1 MKMDKLIIN
10 VAVTGMVPGKKDN
23 PHVPLM
29 PDEIAED
36 CHRCY
41 QAGASIFH
49 LHAREESGEP
59 TYRSDLYREIIAKV
73 RDRCP
78 DAIICISTSGRVFKS
93 FEQRSEVLNLDGNV
107 RPDMASLTLGS
118 LNFPKQASVNEPR
131 MIQALAE
138 KMNKQGIVPELEV
151 FDLGMLDYARYL
163 IDRKFLREPFYFNL
177 LLGSLG
183 TLSATPFHL
192 STLVKSLPPNAVWA
206 AAGIGKFQF
215 YVNCL
220 AITMGGHVRVGLED
234 NLYLDGNKE
243 KLATNL
249 MLVERLVR
257 VARSVEREICTP
269 DEARKIIGLRP
280 ADETRVRKTEPLI
293 R

>member
-1 MKMDKLIIN
+1 MKMDQLIIN
-10 VAVTGMVPGKKDN
+10 VAATGMIPEKNDN
-23 PHVPLM
+23 PHVPIT

-36 CHRCY
+36 CQACY
-41 QAGASIFH
+41 GAGASIFH
-49 LHAREESGEP
+49 LHARDENGKPAYDSG
-59 TYRSDLYREIIAKV
+59 LYREIITKV
-73 RDRCP
+73 RNKCP
-78 DAIICISTSGRVFKS
+78 GAIVCVSTSGRVFKS
-93 FEQRSEVLNLDGNV
+93 FEQRSEVLNLEGNA

-118 LNFPKQASVNEPR
+118 LNFPKQASINEPK

-138 KMNKQGIVPELEV
+138 KMHRAGIVPELEI
-151 FDLGMLDYARYL
+151 FDMGMLDYAKYL
-163 IDRKFLREPFYFNL
+163 IDRKILHAPLYFNL

-192 STLVKSLPPNAVWA
+192 STLAVSLPPNATWA
-206 AAGIGKFQF
+206 AAGIGRFQF

-234 NLYLDGNKE
+234 NLYLDDGKE
-243 KLATNL
+243 KPATNL

-257 VARSVEREICTP
+257 VAKSVEREICKP
-269 DEARKIIGLRP
+269 DEARKIMGLP
-280 ADETRVRKTEPLI
+280 PL

>member
-10 VAVTGMVPGKKDN
+10 VAVTGMVPQKKDN
-23 PHVPLM
+23 PHVPIT

-36 CHRCY
+36 CHQCY
-41 QAGASIFH
+41 QAGASVFH
-49 LHAREESGEP
+49 LHARDKNGEP
-59 TYRSDLYREIIAKV
+59 TYRSEQYREIITKV
-73 RDRCP
+73 KDRCP
-78 DAIICISTSGRVFKS
+78 DAVICISTSGRVFKS
-93 FEQRSEVLNLDGNV
+93 FEERSEVLNLDGDV
-107 RPDMASLTLGS
+107 KPDMASLTLGS
-118 LNFPKQASVNEPR
+118 LNFPKQASVNEPH
-131 MIQALAE
+131 MIQALAK

-151 FDLGMLDYARYL
+151 FDMGMLDYAKYL
-163 IDRKFLREPFYFNL
+163 ISRNILHEPFYFNL

-192 STLVKSLPPNAVWA
+192 STLITSLPPNATWA

-215 YVNCL
+215 YVNSI

-234 NLYLDGNKE
+234 NLYLDAKKE

-257 VARSVEREICTP
+257 LAKSVEREVCKP
-269 DEARKIIGLRP
+269 YEARNIIGLP
-280 ADETRVRKTEPLI
+280 PL

>member
-1 MKMDKLIIN
+1 MRTDKLIIN
-10 VAVTGMVPGKKDN
+10 VAVTGMVPEKKDN
-23 PHVPLM
+23 PHVPIG

-36 CHRCY
+36 CQRCY
-41 QAGASIFH
+41 RAGASVFH
-49 LHAREESGEP
+49 LHARDESGKP
-59 TYRSDLYREIIAKV
+59 TYRSELYREIIAKV

-78 DAIICISTSGRVFKS
+78 GAIICISTSGRVFKS

-118 LNFPKQASVNEPR
+118 LNFPKQASVNEPQ

-138 KMNKQGIVPELEV
+138 KMKQQGIVPELEV
-151 FDLGMLDYARYL
+151 FDMGMLDYAKYL
-163 IDRKFLREPFYFNL
+163 IERKLLQAPFYFNL

-192 STLVKSLPPNAVWA
+192 STLAMSLPPNSTWA

-215 YVNCL
+215 YVNSM

-234 NLYLDGNKE
+234 NLYMDAE
-243 KLATNL
+243 KKKPATNP
-249 MLVERLVR
+249 MLVERLVK
-257 VARSVEREICTP
+257 VARSVERDICTP
-269 DEARKIIGLRP
+269 DEARKIIGLP
-280 ADETRVRKTEPLI
+280 SH
-293 R
+293 

>member
-10 VAVTGMVPGKKDN
+10 VAVTGMIPGKNDN
-23 PHVPLM
+23 PNVPIT

-41 QAGASIFH
+41 EAGALVFH
-49 LHAREESGEP
+49 LHARDKNGEP
-59 TYRSDLYREIIAKV
+59 TYGSELYHDIITKV
-73 RDRCP
+73 RGKCP
-78 DAIICISTSGRVFKS
+78 DAVICVSTSGRVFKS
-93 FEQRSEVLNLDGNV
+93 FEKRSEVLNLDGNAK
-107 RPDMASLTLGS
+107 PDMASLTLGS
-118 LNFPKQASVNEPR
+118 LNFPQQASVNEPD

-138 KMNKQGIVPELEV
+138 KMNRQGIVPELEV
-151 FDLGMLDYARYL
+151 FDMGMLDYAKYL
-163 IDRKFLREPFYFNL
+163 IDRKVLHEPFYFNL

-192 STLVKSLPPNAVWA
+192 STLAMSLPSNATWA

-215 YVNCL
+215 YVNSM

-234 NLYLDGNKE
+234 NIYMDTKKQE
-243 KLATNL
+243 LATNL
-249 MLVERLVR
+249 KLVERLVR
-257 VARSVEREICTP
+257 LARSAERETCTP
-269 DEARKIIGLRP
+269 IEARKIIGL
-280 ADETRVRKTEPLI
+280 APLP

>member
-10 VAVTGMVPGKKDN
+10 VALTGMVPSKNDN
-23 PHVPLM
+23 PHVPITL
-29 PDEIAED
+29 DEIAED

-41 QAGASIFH
+41 QAGASVFH
-49 LHAREESGEP
+49 LHARSKNGEP
-59 TYRSDLYREIIAKV
+59 TYRSELYRDIITKV
-73 RDRCP
+73 RGKCP
-78 DAIICISTSGRVFKS
+78 DAVICISTSGRVFKS
-93 FEQRSEVLNLDGNV
+93 FEQRSEVLNLDGNA

-118 LNFPKQASVNEPR
+118 LNFPNQASVNEPK

-138 KMNKQGIVPELEV
+138 KMHGQGIVPELEV
-151 FDLGMLDYARYL
+151 FDMGMLDYAKYL
-163 IDRKFLREPFYFNL
+163 IGRKVLHEPFYFNL

-192 STLVKSLPPNAVWA
+192 STLTTSLPPNATWA

-215 YVNCL
+215 YVNSM

-234 NLYLDGNKE
+234 NLFMDTEKQ

-249 MLVERLVR
+249 MLVERLVKL
-257 VARSVEREICTP
+257 AGSVEREICKP
-269 DEARKIIGLRP
+269 HEARNIIGLPSP
-280 ADETRVRKTEPLI
+280 AIVDC
-293 R
+293 